1 MNHLNLLRA
10 FASSCTSLGLPAI
23 GAAALCVSAPA
34 AAADSPALREAVTAL
49 RSIETLRA
57 DFAQTNPRGQRV
69 TGVLTLKRPGKIR
82 FQYQKGVPL
91 LIVGDGKALTF
102 VDSQVRQTQRWPI
115 GSSPLGALL
124 NPAKDVSQFGRVLP
138 STAPGLTEVEVR
150 DPRHP
155 EYGTITLVLARK
167 ASAPGG
173 QELLGWSTI
182 DSQNQRTTVRLSN
195 HQYGMPLADSQFR
208 VIDTSVRPHH

>member
-1 MNHLNLLRA
+1 MNRFDRLRA
-10 FASSCTSLGLPAI
+10 FASHITFQGLPAI
-23 GAAALCVSAPA
+23 GAAALCVSAPVA
-34 AAADSPALREAVTAL
+34 AAESPALHQSVTAL

-57 DFAQTNPRGQRV
+57 DFVQTNPRGQRV

-115 GSSPLGALL
+115 GNSPLGALL

-138 STAPGLTEVEVR
+138 AATPGLIEVEVR
-150 DPRHP
+150 DPKHP
-155 EYGTITLVLARK
+155 EYGTITLVLARNP
-167 ASAPGG
+167 SAPGG

-182 DSQNQRTTVRLSN
+182 DAQNQRTTVRLSN
-195 HQYGMPLADSQFR
+195 QQYGVPLADSQFR
-208 VIDTSVRPHH
+208 VLDTSLRPHH